1 MNIYLKKSANGFP
14 IDNDREFFV
23 GIFVKRDWNLVDDGK
38 HLDWDSDTK
47 YISSVQSGVNLW
59 EGNRSGVIRPDSIF
73 VVQDVFISDYY
84 EVSTT
89 MGYTSYNGTI
99 KFNDYHFED
108 MTFAQR
114 IKTAT
119 HELGHA
125 LGLDHT
131 NGTNDIMKQGK
142 LSITSLS
149 STDKSSY
156 DEAYN
161 NY

>member
-1 MNIYLKKSANGFP
+1 M
-14 IDNDREFFV
+14 
-23 GIFVKRDWNLVDDGK
+23 GIIVKRDWDLVDDGK

-47 YISSVQSGVNLW
+47 YLSSVKSGVNLW
-59 EGNRSGVIRPDSIF
+59 EGHRSGVIRPDSIF

-89 MGYTSYNGTI
+89 MGYTSSNGTI

-108 MTFAQR
+108 MTSAQR

-119 HELGHA
+119 YELGHA

-131 NGTNDIMKQGK
+131 DGTNDIMKQGK

>member
-1 MNIYLKKSANGFP
+1 
-14 IDNDREFFV
+14 
-23 GIFVKRDWNLVDDGK
+23 
-38 HLDWDSDTK
+38 
-47 YISSVQSGVNLW
+47 
-59 EGNRSGVIRPDSIF
+59 
-73 VVQDVFISDYY
+73 
-84 EVSTT
+84 
-89 MGYTSYNGTI
+89 MGYTSSNGTI

-108 MTFAQR
+108 MTSVQR

-161 NY
+161 NYQKGDVEG